1 MKKTLLAI
9 ALTLIFVVSCQ
20 FYACANNASPNID
33 YETIVITS
41 KNGNVVMISEEE
53 YNNMMEN
60 LYIMNNPA
68 MRERLNHSIQ
78 QFANG
83 ETVLKTLDELKKEEA
98 DE

>member
-1 MKKTLLAI
+1 MIAVNYSNIRANLKTYMDK
-9 ALTLIFVVSCQ
+9 TRD
-20 FYACANNASPNID
+20 D

-60 LYIMNNPA
+60 LFIMNNPA

-83 ETVLKTLDELKKEEA
+83 ETVLKTLEELKKEEA
-98 DE
+98 DG

>member
-1 MKKTLLAI
+1 MIAVNYSNIRANLKTYMDK
-9 ALTLIFVVSCQ
+9 TRD
-20 FYACANNASPNID
+20 D

-53 YNNMMEN
+53 YNNLMEN
-60 LYIMNNPA
+60 LFIMNNPA

-83 ETVLKTLDELKKEEA
+83 ETVLKTLDELKKEDA

>member
-1 MKKTLLAI
+1 MIAVNYSNIRANLKTYMDK
-9 ALTLIFVVSCQ
+9 TRD
-20 FYACANNASPNID
+20 D

>member
-1 MKKTLLAI
+1 MIAVNYSNIRANLKTYMDK
-9 ALTLIFVVSCQ
+9 TRD
-20 FYACANNASPNID
+20 D

-53 YNNMMEN
+53 YNNLMEN
-60 LYIMNNPA
+60 LFIMNNPA

-83 ETVLKTLDELKKEEA
+83 ETVLKTLEELKKEEA
-98 DE
+98 DG